1 MICGKST
8 HNQRIKRLWRDVYN
22 GITGFYHELFSFM
35 EYEQILNVFNEI
47 NLTALHYV
55 FLQVCDNSM
64 TSLIPGKRHGPNTVC
79 EQ

>member
-1 MICGKST
+1 MLITDFMIANRGPDRGSMMCGKST
-8 HNQRIKRLWRDVYN
+8 HN
-22 GITGFYHELFSFM
+22 HELFSFM

-64 TSLIPGKRHGPNTVC
+64 TSLMAGDRHGPNTLC